1 MGQIW
6 RRNITFIFYLI
17 ALSKEENYPP
27 SNWLD
32 LQLLIMQLIQFMEEE
47 TGIPFNKKEAQF
59 QEALYSHMVGMVE
72 RIKNGLQLVNPLK
85 DKIKQTYGLV
95 YDVLEKFFEK
105 RTGKAWRYH
114 HR

>member
-17 ALSKEENYPP
+17 ALSKEENYHP